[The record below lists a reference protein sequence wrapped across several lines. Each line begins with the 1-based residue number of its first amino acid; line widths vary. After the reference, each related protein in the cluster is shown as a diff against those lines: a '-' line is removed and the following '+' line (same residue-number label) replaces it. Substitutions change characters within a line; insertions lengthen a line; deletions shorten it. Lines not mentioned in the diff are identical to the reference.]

1 MGEAVPGRAINLAP
15 ATAADFEAVFGSAP
29 PWRIRGVA
37 AHQDDACVALGGL
50 AYTPEGAAHAFY
62 AGTETVRRF
71 PVAITRAVMT
81 GLAAA
86 RARGVRRIVAE
97 CDTSIE
103 AAARWLARLG
113 FRQTDVPNFW
123 IWEA

>member
-1 MGEAVPGRAINLAP
+1 MIALAP
-15 ATAADFEAVFGSAP
+15 ATAADFEAMFGTAP
-29 PWRIRGVA
+29 PWRIRGLA
-37 AHQDDACVALGGL
+37 AHEGGRTVALGGL
-50 AYTPEGAAHAFY
+50 AYAPDGQAMAFY
-62 AGTETVRRF
+62 AGTEAVRRF
-71 PVAITRAVMT
+71 PVAITRAVKA

-103 AAARWLARLG
+103 AAARWLVRLG
-113 FRQTDVPNFW
+113 FRPTAVPDLW

>member
-1 MGEAVPGRAINLAP
+1 MGRAIAGRMISLAP
-15 ATAADFEAVFGSAP
+15 ATHADFEAVFGSPA

-37 AHQDDACVALGGL
+37 AHEEGACVALGGL
-50 AYTPEGAAHAFY
+50 AYGPDGQAHAFY
-62 AGTETVRRF
+62 AGTEAVQRF

-113 FRQTDVPNFW
+113 FRPTEVANVW

>member
-1 MGEAVPGRAINLAP
+1 MIVLAP
-15 ATAADFEAVFGSAP
+15 ATGSDFETVFGTAP
-29 PWRIRGVA
+29 PWRIRGMA
-37 AHQDDACVALGGL
+37 AHRDGSCVAIGGL
-50 AYTPEGAAHAFY
+50 AYGPDGTAHAFY
-62 AGTETVRRF
+62 AGTETVQRF

-113 FRQTDVPNFW
+113 FRESEVPNVW

>member
-1 MGEAVPGRAINLAP
+1 MLDLRP
-15 ATAADFEAVFGSAP
+15 ATAADFEAVFGTAP

-37 AHQDDACVALGGL
+37 AHQDGRPVALGGL
-50 AYTPEGAAHAFY
+50 AYTPDGAAMAFY
-62 AGTETVRRF
+62 AGTETVQRF
-71 PVAITRAVMT
+71 PVAITKAVKA
-81 GLAAA
+81 GLVAA

-113 FRQTDVPNFW
+113 FRPSDVPNVW

>member
-1 MGEAVPGRAINLAP
+1 MIRLAP
-15 ATAADFEAVFGSAP
+15 ATVTDFEAVFGTAP
-29 PWRIRGVA
+29 PWRIRGVT
-37 AHQDDACVALGGL
+37 AHQDGRPVALGGL
-50 AYTPEGAAHAFY
+50 AYSPDGLAMAFY
-62 AGTETVRRF
+62 AGTEAVQRF

-113 FRQTDVPNFW
+113 FRETEVPNVW